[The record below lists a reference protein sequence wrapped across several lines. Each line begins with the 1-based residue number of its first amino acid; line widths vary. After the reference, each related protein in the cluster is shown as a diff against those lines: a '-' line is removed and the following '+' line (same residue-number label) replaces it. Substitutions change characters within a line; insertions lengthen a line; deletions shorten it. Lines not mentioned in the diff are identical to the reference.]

1 MEDFGSVLWILFIV
15 GAMIFN
21 VVSQSR
27 KAREKGSH
35 APHHEEAWPPQAG
48 SGAPD
53 TQETPARPVFQP
65 VTPAFPDECQSLEE
79 IPEQEYVPE
88 FTVQKAA
95 DSSHFNHQ
103 TTNRL
108 KGGTE
113 TEEIAAHELAD
124 AFGATAATAPDIAEE
139 FDLRRAVIYSEILK
153 PKFEEPL

>member
-1 MEDFGSVLWILFIV
+1 MENYGPVLWILFIV

-27 KAREKGSH
+27 KAREKGDKTS
-35 APHHEEAWPPQAG
+35 PYEEAWPPQTG
-48 SGAPD
+48 PGAPD
-53 TQETPARPVFQP
+53 TQEAPARPVFQP

-103 TTNRL
+103 TINRL

-113 TEEIAAHELAD
+113 TEEIAAHELSDESALP
-124 AFGATAATAPDIAEE
+124 TAGSDIAEE

-153 PKFEEPL
+153 PKFDESL

>member
-1 MEDFGSVLWILFIV
+1 MENYGPVLWILFIV
-15 GAMIFN
+15 GAMVIN
-21 VVSQSR
+21 AVSLSR
-27 KAREKGSH
+27 KTRGKGGKTL
-35 APHHEEAWPPQAG
+35 PYEEAWPPQAG
-48 SGAPD
+48 P
-53 TQETPARPVFQP
+53 ETPDMQEAPTRPVFQP

-95 DSSHFNHQ
+95 DSGHFNHQ

-113 TEEIAAHELAD
+113 TEEIAAHELSDESASP
-124 AFGATAATAPDIAEE
+124 TAGSDIAEE